1 MAGDR
6 SRVSALRALLG
17 QTGPPQAAA
26 VTAHVRHAV
35 PARRACRRAGR
46 RARRCPGARSTAGSV
61 PRNCRCGSAR
71 ASPIVRTFSTSRQ
84 SSRPDTVSRSRGGPA
99 PERAAGPGPRSTVAP
114 RPPRRRARGGQ
125 APGRPGDGGAS
136 TGRAGRAATRRSG
149 TLGPSCE
156 LELSRFRL
164 SALTD
169 SWRTLSTRKY
179 PTGYFGI
186 SDECRTACRAPSGV
200 FRPLKRP
207 PAPHVP

>member
-1 MAGDR
+1 MGPL
-6 SRVSALRALLG
+6 SRAVAPRAP
-17 QTGPPQAAA
+17 GPNWAAA
-26 VTAHVRHAV
+26 SRRGHGSRQTRRAGAPGV
-35 PARRACRRAGR
+35 PARRAPCSTLPRCPVYRRVGSAQLPLRFCAFSHRSDFRRVDNESTRHGLAFPRRTRPGARGRARTTVDGGAAAAAEARERRAGT
-46 RARRCPGARSTAGSV
+46 GSTAT
-61 PRNCRCGSAR
+61 PTA
-71 ASPIVRTFSTSRQ
+71 APVR
-84 SSRPDTVSRSRGGPA
+84 
-99 PERAAGPGPRSTVAP
+99 
-114 RPPRRRARGGQ
+114 
-125 APGRPGDGGAS
+125 
-136 TGRAGRAATRRSG
+136 TGRACARATRRSG